1 MNQISIFKNEF
12 IMKLELFFLYKNVS
26 PFKKIEKIIKYS
38 NILLKNLPAVAKY
51 IIYNKKIDLN
61 LKYIIRIIKN

>member
-38 NILLKNLPAVAKY
+38 NILLKNLSAVAKY

>member
-38 NILLKNLPAVAKY
+38 NILLKNLPTVAKY

>member
-1 MNQISIFKNEF
+1 
-12 IMKLELFFLYKNVS
+12 MKLELFFLYKNVS

-38 NILLKNLPAVAKY
+38 NILLKNLPTVAKY